1 MNSQILIIE
10 DDKDIQELIKLSLTT
25 KGISSIDTADDIE
38 EGLNFINQYTYN
50 VILLDLNLKSEDGY
64 ELMKY
69 IDLSSTSVI
78 VVTSKEENIEL
89 YRGFEKGVVDY
100 IKKPFDPM
108 ELYYRV
114 SLHLKETPNDTYKHE
129 HLTVNFKSGLVQINE
144 QPVTLTA
151 RELDLLFYFINN
163 KNQILSKDQI
173 YAKVWGYETSVDD
186 NTLMVHIRML
196 RRKIEKDPNH
206 PQFIKTLRGK
216 GYIFKDNH
224 YE

>member
-1 MNSQILIIE
+1 
-10 DDKDIQELIKLSLTT
+10 
-25 KGISSIDTADDIE
+25 
-38 EGLNFINQYTYN
+38 
-50 VILLDLNLKSEDGY
+50 
-64 ELMKY
+64 
-69 IDLSSTSVI
+69 
-78 VVTSKEENIEL
+78 
-89 YRGFEKGVVDY
+89 
-100 IKKPFDPM
+100 M

-114 SLHLKETPNDTYKHE
+114 SLHLKETPNDLYQQG
-129 HLTVNFKSGLVQINE
+129 HLSVNFKSGSVQING

-186 NTLMVHIRML
+186 NTLMVHIRTL

-206 PQFIKTLRGK
+206 PEFINTLRGK
-216 GYIFKDNH
+216 GYIFKDNN